1 MKDGSR
7 QRPPQ
12 KKKTVSFSTMPNDR
26 KINSTAACIS
36 FMLEGC
42 ELKKVRSNSR
52 MYSRFFVLDAD
63 MRSVRWEPSKKDSEK
78 AKIEIKSVKEVRVG
92 KKTPVLR
99 SNGLSDQF
107 PDECAFSII
116 YGDNYESLDLV
127 ASSADVVSAWVMGLR
142 YLVSYGKHTPE
153 APGTG
158 HPSLRTSWISSVFD
172 LADLEK
178 SGRIPVSR
186 AVQLIKA
193 LNPGMKT
200 STIELKFKELQK
212 ASERPGAEVACDLF
226 VEVYCELCTRPE
238 IFFLLVQFSSNKE
251 YLGLKDLLMF
261 LEVEQGMEGVTEE
274 KCLEIVGKYEP
285 SKEGREKGYLA
296 IDGFTRYLLSADC
309 SIFDPQH
316 RKVCQD
322 MAQPLSHYY
331 ISSAH
336 SACLLEDNFW
346 GRSDI
351 SGYISALGLG
361 CRSIEL
367 VLWDGPEGE
376 PVVYTSPSAASC
388 VPFRAVV
395 GLIDQH
401 AFAAS
406 AYPLILCLV
415 VRCSAAQQRLA
426 AQCLRKTLGEKLYLE
441 PPNPAASYL
450 PSPEQLK
457 GRILIKGKKLPPGC
471 EDSEGEVSDEEEGWE
486 LARRLGQEDRETP
499 EGGGPRRVRLSREL
513 SELVS
518 LCQAVPFQDFE
529 SSRRGQRYWE
539 MCSFSEVEAGR
550 FANECPAELVSYNKR
565 FLSRVYPSPMRI
577 DASNMNPQD
586 FWKCGCQMVAMNY
599 QTPGLMMDLNTG
611 WFRQN
616 GACGYVLRPAI
627 MREEV
632 SYFSANAKDSLP
644 GVPAQLLHL
653 KVISGQNLPK
663 PKGSGAKGEVV
674 EPYVCAEIHGIPADC
689 AEHRTK
695 TALQSGDNPVFDE
708 SLEFQINLPELAV
721 LRFVVLDD
729 DYIGDEFIAQ
739 YTIPFECLQP
749 GYRHVPLQSL
759 AGEPLPH
766 ATLFVHVAIT
776 DRRGGG
782 KGHRRG
788 LAGRRGRRVREY
800 TSTKATGIKA
810 IDEVFRTATQ
820 PLREATDLRE
830 NVQNALVSFKELC
843 GLTPAAN
850 MKQCIL
856 TVAAWLLHSDSAPS
870 VTLNLAEQYP
880 PMEAQGP
887 IPDLLR
893 KVLTAYETMIQT
905 SRTLIESADAV
916 YGKLIQAQQAG
927 MDFHKELHR
936 IEAKEGLRG
945 RKLQK
950 ALESFAWNITVLKVR
965 GEGCAAPSPPRRPAP
980 RGCSVSTG
988 DGMDPFRGSRRCP
1001 HPASPHPGCWP
1012 VGQPM
1017 FRTGGPGIPSGTAPG
1032 PAPDAL
1038 SPHRARLTFSSTP
1051 RLRRWTTCGRSTTRD
1066 SPAASA
1072 GMARPRRSPP
1082 GYAPRWSP
1090 SPRRKGAAT
1099 RRPADPGLGLGG
1111 PDRALPCPRGPGPGS
1126 PSLLTDGQLPARR
1139 LSVHGGMCAGLGT
1152 RALSCRGAAAGT
1164 SGEVGEGCP
1173 CSCLPPPRPAPR
1185 ASSIPPNICFW
1196 SKRPAA
1202 GPAWMLAPRCLHAC
1216 TPSLLCQTPLVK
1228 VAPGLGSCSRPGPEV
1243 LPSPTLGKTCL
1254 AGRVLAS
1261 PSPLSMGQRVP
1272 SPPWRA
1278 WGPCCAEGPGGS
1290 GVQLLGELGGGPLET
1305 GLGSR
1310 CGLWHQRN
1318 VGARPPGRG
1327 GPGTSNGRG
1336 AVWGQTGAVER
1347 YKECET
1353 HCGAL
1358 LLPPRAWCGAKVG
1371 WGHQSGWRVARGTG
1385 TLAASSL
1392 PRHQLSAGRRLP
1404 TSRSRAAARHPFVQ
1418 GSN

>member
-1 MKDGSR
+1 
-7 QRPPQ
+7 
-12 KKKTVSFSTMPNDR
+12 FSTMPNDR
-26 KINSTAACIS
+26 RLNSTAACIAL
-36 FMLEGC
+36 MLEGC
-42 ELKKVRSNSR
+42 ELRKVRSNSR
-52 MYSRFFVLDAD
+52 AYSRFFVLDAD
-63 MRSVRWEPSKKDSEK
+63 MRSVRWEPSKKDSGR
-78 AKIEIKSVKEVRVG
+78 ARIEIKAVKEVRAG

-99 SNGLSDQF
+99 GNGLSEQF

-142 YLVSYGKHTPE
+142 YLVSYGKHSPA
-153 APGTG
+153 APGAG
-158 HPSLRTSWISSVFD
+158 HPSLRTSWISSVFE

-178 SGRIPVSR
+178 RGRIPVSR
-186 AVQLIKA
+186 AVQLIGA
-193 LNPGMKT
+193 LNPGMRP
-200 STIELKFKELQK
+200 SAIELKFKELQK
-212 ASERPGAEVACDLF
+212 AAERPGAEVASDLF
-226 VEVYCELCTRPE
+226 VEAYCELCTRPE
-238 IFFLLVQFSSNKE
+238 VFFLLVQFSSNKE
-251 YLGLKDLLMF
+251 YLALKDLLTF

-285 SKEGREKGYLA
+285 SEEGRAKGYLA

-316 RKVCQD
+316 RRVCQD

-331 ISSAH
+331 ISSARG
-336 SACLLEDNFW
+336 ACLLEDTFW
-346 GRSDI
+346 GRADI
-351 SGYISALGLG
+351 SGYLGALALG

-367 VLWDGPEGE
+367 VLWDGPDGE

-388 VPFRAVV
+388 VPFGAVV
-395 GLIDQH
+395 ALVDRH

-406 AYPLILCLV
+406 AYPLILCLA
-415 VRCSAAQQRLA
+415 VRCSAAQQRRA
-426 AQCLRKTLGEKLYLE
+426 ARCLRKTLGDKLYLE
-441 PPNPAASYL
+441 PPDPAASYL

-471 EDSEGEVSDEEEGWE
+471 QDSEGEVSDEEEEDEGW
-486 LARRLGQEDRETP
+486 RLGQEDREAAGS
-499 EGGGPRRVRLSREL
+499 GGQRRRRRLRLSREL

-518 LCQAVPFQDFE
+518 LCQAVPFQGFE

-550 FANECPAELVSYNKR
+550 LASECPAELVSYNKR
-565 FLSRVYPSPMRI
+565 FLSRVYPSPLRI

-599 QTPGLMMDLNTG
+599 QTPGLMMDLNAG

-632 SYFSANAKDSLP
+632 SYFSADAKDSLP

-689 AEHRTK
+689 AERRTK

-708 SLEFQINLPELAV
+708 SLEFQVNLPELAV
-721 LRFVVLDD
+721 LRLVVLDD

-782 KGHRRG
+782 GKGHRRG
-788 LAGRRGRRVREY
+788 LAGRRGRRLREY

-843 GLTPAAN
+843 GLTPAAS

-856 TVAAWLLHSDSAPS
+856 TVATWLLHSDDGAPS

-880 PMEAQGP
+880 PMEARGP
-887 IPDLLR
+887 IPELLR
-893 KVLTAYETMIQT
+893 KVLAAYETMIQT

-916 YGKLIQAQQAG
+916 HAKLIQAQQAG

-936 IEAKEGLRG
+936 FEAKEGLRG

-950 ALESFAWNITVLKVR
+950 ALESFA
-965 GEGCAAPSPPRRPAP
+965 
-980 RGCSVSTG
+980 
-988 DGMDPFRGSRRCP
+988 
-1001 HPASPHPGCWP
+1001 
-1012 VGQPM
+1012 
-1017 FRTGGPGIPSGTAPG
+1017 
-1032 PAPDAL
+1032 
-1038 SPHRARLTFSSTP
+1038 
-1051 RLRRWTTCGRSTTRD
+1051 
-1066 SPAASA
+1066 
-1072 GMARPRRSPP
+1072 
-1082 GYAPRWSP
+1082 
-1090 SPRRKGAAT
+1090 
-1099 RRPADPGLGLGG
+1099 
-1111 PDRALPCPRGPGPGS
+1111 
-1126 PSLLTDGQLPARR
+1126 
-1139 LSVHGGMCAGLGT
+1139 
-1152 RALSCRGAAAGT
+1152 
-1164 SGEVGEGCP
+1164 
-1173 CSCLPPPRPAPR
+1173 
-1185 ASSIPPNICFW
+1185 
-1196 SKRPAA
+1196 
-1202 GPAWMLAPRCLHAC
+1202 
-1216 TPSLLCQTPLVK
+1216 
-1228 VAPGLGSCSRPGPEV
+1228 
-1243 LPSPTLGKTCL
+1243 
-1254 AGRVLAS
+1254 
-1261 PSPLSMGQRVP
+1261 
-1272 SPPWRA
+1272 
-1278 WGPCCAEGPGGS
+1278 
-1290 GVQLLGELGGGPLET
+1290 
-1305 GLGSR
+1305 
-1310 CGLWHQRN
+1310 
-1318 VGARPPGRG
+1318 
-1327 GPGTSNGRG
+1327 
-1336 AVWGQTGAVER
+1336 
-1347 YKECET
+1347 
-1353 HCGAL
+1353 
-1358 LLPPRAWCGAKVG
+1358 
-1371 WGHQSGWRVARGTG
+1371 
-1385 TLAASSL
+1385 
-1392 PRHQLSAGRRLP
+1392 
-1404 TSRSRAAARHPFVQ
+1404 
-1418 GSN
+1418 

>member
-1 MKDGSR
+1 
-7 QRPPQ
+7 

-153 APGTG
+153 APGTS

-212 ASERPGAEVACDLF
+212 VSERPGAEVACDLF
-226 VEVYCELCTRPE
+226 VEAYCELCTRPE

-274 KCLEIVGKYEP
+274 KCLEIVSKYEP

-346 GRSDI
+346 GSSDI
-351 SGYISALGLG
+351 SGYISTLGLG

-426 AQCLRKTLGEKLYLE
+426 AQCLRKTLGDKLYLE
-441 PPNPAASYL
+441 APNPTASYL

-486 LARRLGQEDRETP
+486 LARRLGQEDQEVP

-529 SSRRGQRYWE
+529 SSRRRQRYWE

-550 FANECPAELVSYNKR
+550 FTNECPAELVSYNKR
-565 FLSRVYPSPMRI
+565 FLSRIYPSPMRI

-599 QTPGLMMDLNTG
+599 QTPGLMMDLNSG

-695 TALQSGDNPVFDE
+695 TALQSGDNPIFDE

-721 LRFVVLDD
+721 LRLVVLDD

-788 LAGRRGRRVREY
+788 LAGRRGRQVREY

-856 TVAAWLLHSDSAPS
+856 TVATWLLHSDNAPS
-870 VTLNLAEQYP
+870 VTLNLAERYP

-950 ALESFAWNITVLKVR
+950 ALESFAWNITVLKGQADLLKHAKAEALDNLWQIHNAGQSCGIGR
-965 GEGCAAPSPPRRPAP
+965 NGSTSPEPS
-980 RGCSVSTG
+980 
-988 DGMDPFRGSRRCP
+988 
-1001 HPASPHPGCWP
+1001 
-1012 VGQPM
+1012 
-1017 FRTGGPGIPSGTAPG
+1017 
-1032 PAPDAL
+1032 
-1038 SPHRARLTFSSTP
+1038 
-1051 RLRRWTTCGRSTTRD
+1051 RLR
-1066 SPAASA
+1066 P
-1072 GMARPRRSPP
+1072 
-1082 GYAPRWSP
+1082 
-1090 SPRRKGAAT
+1090 
-1099 RRPADPGLGLGG
+1099 
-1111 PDRALPCPRGPGPGS
+1111 
-1126 PSLLTDGQLPARR
+1126 
-1139 LSVHGGMCAGLGT
+1139 
-1152 RALSCRGAAAGT
+1152 
-1164 SGEVGEGCP
+1164 
-1173 CSCLPPPRPAPR
+1173 
-1185 ASSIPPNICFW
+1185 
-1196 SKRPAA
+1196 
-1202 GPAWMLAPRCLHAC
+1202 
-1216 TPSLLCQTPLVK
+1216 
-1228 VAPGLGSCSRPGPEV
+1228 
-1243 LPSPTLGKTCL
+1243 
-1254 AGRVLAS
+1254 
-1261 PSPLSMGQRVP
+1261 
-1272 SPPWRA
+1272 
-1278 WGPCCAEGPGGS
+1278 
-1290 GVQLLGELGGGPLET
+1290 PLE
-1305 GLGSR
+1305 
-1310 CGLWHQRN
+1310 
-1318 VGARPPGRG
+1318 PIP
-1327 GPGTSNGRG
+1327 
-1336 AVWGQTGAVER
+1336 E
-1347 YKECET
+1347 
-1353 HCGAL
+1353 
-1358 LLPPRAWCGAKVG
+1358 
-1371 WGHQSGWRVARGTG
+1371 
-1385 TLAASSL
+1385 
-1392 PRHQLSAGRRLP
+1392 
-1404 TSRSRAAARHPFVQ
+1404 
-1418 GSN
+1418 

>member
-7 QRPPQ
+7 QRPVQ

-42 ELKKVRSNSR
+42 EMKKVRSNSR
-52 MYSRFFVLDAD
+52 MYSRFFVLDPD
-63 MRSVRWEPSKKDSEK
+63 MCFLRWEPSKKDSEK

-107 PDECAFSII
+107 PDECAFSIL

-127 ASSADVVSAWVMGLR
+127 ATSADVVNAWVMGLR
-142 YLVSYGKHTPE
+142 YLVSYGKHTLEAPE
-153 APGTG
+153 AG

-178 SGRIPVSR
+178 AGRIPVSR

-193 LNPGMKT
+193 LNPGMKA

-212 ASERPGAEVACDLF
+212 ASERPGGEVACDLF
-226 VEVYCELCTRPE
+226 VEAYCELCTRPE
-238 IFFLLVQFSSNKE
+238 IFFLMVQFSSNKE
-251 YLGLKDLLMF
+251 YLGLKDLMIF

-274 KCLEIVGKYEP
+274 MCLEIIGKYEP
-285 SKEGREKGYLA
+285 SKEGREKGYMA
-296 IDGFTRYLLSADC
+296 IDGFTRYLLSSDC

-346 GRSDI
+346 GSSDI
-351 SGYISALGLG
+351 SGYVSALRTG

-367 VLWDGPEGE
+367 VVWDGPDGE
-376 PVVYTSPSAASC
+376 PVVYAGRSTTSR
-388 VPFRAVV
+388 VPFRTVV
-395 GLIDQH
+395 GVIDQY
-401 AFAAS
+401 AFEAS
-406 AYPLILCLV
+406 DYPLILCLA
-415 VRCSAAQQRLA
+415 VRCSPPQQRLM
-426 AQCLRKTLGEKLYLE
+426 AQYMKKSLGAKLYLD
-441 PPNPAASYL
+441 PPDPEEAYL
-450 PSPEQLK
+450 PSPERLK
-457 GRILIKGKKLPPGC
+457 SKILIKGKKLPPNC
-471 EDSEGEVSDEEEGWE
+471 HDSEGDVTDEDESLE
-486 LARRLGQEDRETP
+486 LSRRLGEDDKEQP
-499 EGGGPRRVRLSREL
+499 EGGGLRRLRLSREL

-518 LCQAVPFQDFE
+518 LCQSVTFRDFE
-529 SSRRGQRYWE
+529 ASRRGQRYWE
-539 MCSFSEVEAGR
+539 VCSFSEVEAGR
-550 FANECPAELVSYNKR
+550 FANECPEELVGYNKR
-565 FLSRVYPSPMRI
+565 FLSRIYPSAIRI

-599 QTPGLMMDLNTG
+599 QTPGLMMDLNAA

-616 GACGYVLRPAI
+616 GGCGYVLRPSI

-653 KVISGQNLPK
+653 KIISGQNLPK

-739 YTIPFECLQP
+739 YTIPFECLQT
-749 GYRHVPLQSL
+749 GYRHVPLQAL
-759 AGEPLPH
+759 TGEPLPN

-782 KGHRRG
+782 RGHKRG
-788 LAGRRGRRVREY
+788 LSVRKGRRVREY

-856 TVAAWLLHSDSAPS
+856 TVATWLLHSEGAPT
-870 VTLNLAEQYP
+870 VTLNLGEQYP
-880 PMEAQGP
+880 AMEAQGP
-887 IPDLLR
+887 IPELLR

-916 YGKLIQAQQAG
+916 YSKLIQAQQAG

-936 IEAKEGLRG
+936 LEAKEGLKG

-950 ALESFAWNITVLKVR
+950 ALESFAWNITVLKGQADLLKQAKAEALDNLWQIHNAGQSCGIGR
-965 GEGCAAPSPPRRPAP
+965 N
-980 RGCSVSTG
+980 
-988 DGMDPFRGSRRCP
+988 GS
-1001 HPASPHPGCWP
+1001 ASPE
-1012 VGQPM
+1012 
-1017 FRTGGPGIPSGTAPG
+1017 PS
-1032 PAPDAL
+1032 
-1038 SPHRARLTFSSTP
+1038 RVR
-1051 RLRRWTTCGRSTTRD
+1051 
-1066 SPAASA
+1066 
-1072 GMARPRRSPP
+1072 
-1082 GYAPRWSP
+1082 
-1090 SPRRKGAAT
+1090 
-1099 RRPADPGLGLGG
+1099 
-1111 PDRALPCPRGPGPGS
+1111 
-1126 PSLLTDGQLPARR
+1126 
-1139 LSVHGGMCAGLGT
+1139 
-1152 RALSCRGAAAGT
+1152 
-1164 SGEVGEGCP
+1164 
-1173 CSCLPPPRPAPR
+1173 
-1185 ASSIPPNICFW
+1185 
-1196 SKRPAA
+1196 
-1202 GPAWMLAPRCLHAC
+1202 
-1216 TPSLLCQTPLVK
+1216 TPLE
-1228 VAPGLGSCSRPGPEV
+1228 PIPE
-1243 LPSPTLGKTCL
+1243 T
-1254 AGRVLAS
+1254 
-1261 PSPLSMGQRVP
+1261 
-1272 SPPWRA
+1272 
-1278 WGPCCAEGPGGS
+1278 EGGS
-1290 GVQLLGELGGGPLET
+1290 
-1305 GLGSR
+1305 
-1310 CGLWHQRN
+1310 N
-1318 VGARPPGRG
+1318 V
-1327 GPGTSNGRG
+1327 
-1336 AVWGQTGAVER
+1336 
-1347 YKECET
+1347 
-1353 HCGAL
+1353 
-1358 LLPPRAWCGAKVG
+1358 
-1371 WGHQSGWRVARGTG
+1371 
-1385 TLAASSL
+1385 ASC
-1392 PRHQLSAGRRLP
+1392 
-1404 TSRSRAAARHPFVQ
+1404 
-1418 GSN
+1418 

>member
-1 MKDGSR
+1 
-7 QRPPQ
+7 

-26 KINSTAACIS
+26 KLNSAAACIA

-63 MRSVRWEPSKKDSEK
+63 MRCVRWEPSKKDSEK

-92 KKTPVLR
+92 KKTPILR

-127 ASSADVVSAWVMGLR
+127 AGSADVVSAWVMGLR

-178 SGRIPVSR
+178 SGLIPVAR

-193 LNPGMKT
+193 LNPGMKA

-212 ASERPGAEVACDLF
+212 ASDRVGTEVACDLF
-226 VEVYCELCTRPE
+226 VEAYCELCTRPE

-251 YLGLKDLLMF
+251 YLALKDLLMF

-274 KCLEIVGKYEP
+274 KCWEIVSKYEP

-296 IDGFTRYLLSADC
+296 IDGFTRYLLSSEC

-316 RKVCQD
+316 RTVCQD

-346 GRSDI
+346 GRSDV
-351 SGYISALGLG
+351 SGYVSALGSG

-367 VLWDGPEGE
+367 VLWDGPDGE
-376 PVVYTSPSAASC
+376 PVVYPGPSA

-395 GLIDQH
+395 GLLEQH

-426 AQCLRKTLGEKLYLE
+426 ARCLRKTLGEKLYVE
-441 PPNPAASYL
+441 PPDPSESFL
-450 PSPEQLK
+450 PSPERLK

-471 EDSEGEVSDEEEGWE
+471 EDSEGDV
-486 LARRLGQEDRETP
+486 
-499 EGGGPRRVRLSREL
+499 
-513 SELVS
+513 
-518 LCQAVPFQDFE
+518 
-529 SSRRGQRYWE
+529 
-539 MCSFSEVEAGR
+539 
-550 FANECPAELVSYNKR
+550 
-565 FLSRVYPSPMRI
+565 PMRI

-599 QTPGLMMDLNTG
+599 QTPGLMMDLNAG

-708 SLEFQINLPELAV
+708 SLEFQVNLPELAV

-749 GYRHVPLQSL
+749 GYRHVPLQALS
-759 AGEPLPH
+759 GEPLPH

-782 KGHRRG
+782 GGKGQRRG

-830 NVQNALVSFKELC
+830 NNALVSFKELC

-870 VTLNLAEQYP
+870 VTLNLAERYP

-887 IPDLLR
+887 IPELLR

-905 SRTLIESADAV
+905 SRTLIESADV
-916 YGKLIQAQQAG
+916 VHGKLLQAQQAG

-965 GEGCAAPSPPRRPAP
+965 A
-980 RGCSVSTG
+980 
-988 DGMDPFRGSRRCP
+988 
-1001 HPASPHPGCWP
+1001 
-1012 VGQPM
+1012 
-1017 FRTGGPGIPSGTAPG
+1017 
-1032 PAPDAL
+1032 
-1038 SPHRARLTFSSTP
+1038 
-1051 RLRRWTTCGRSTTRD
+1051 
-1066 SPAASA
+1066 
-1072 GMARPRRSPP
+1072 
-1082 GYAPRWSP
+1082 
-1090 SPRRKGAAT
+1090 
-1099 RRPADPGLGLGG
+1099 
-1111 PDRALPCPRGPGPGS
+1111 
-1126 PSLLTDGQLPARR
+1126 
-1139 LSVHGGMCAGLGT
+1139 
-1152 RALSCRGAAAGT
+1152 
-1164 SGEVGEGCP
+1164 
-1173 CSCLPPPRPAPR
+1173 
-1185 ASSIPPNICFW
+1185 
-1196 SKRPAA
+1196 
-1202 GPAWMLAPRCLHAC
+1202 
-1216 TPSLLCQTPLVK
+1216 
-1228 VAPGLGSCSRPGPEV
+1228 
-1243 LPSPTLGKTCL
+1243 
-1254 AGRVLAS
+1254 
-1261 PSPLSMGQRVP
+1261 
-1272 SPPWRA
+1272 
-1278 WGPCCAEGPGGS
+1278 
-1290 GVQLLGELGGGPLET
+1290 
-1305 GLGSR
+1305 
-1310 CGLWHQRN
+1310 
-1318 VGARPPGRG
+1318 
-1327 GPGTSNGRG
+1327 
-1336 AVWGQTGAVER
+1336 
-1347 YKECET
+1347 
-1353 HCGAL
+1353 
-1358 LLPPRAWCGAKVG
+1358 
-1371 WGHQSGWRVARGTG
+1371 
-1385 TLAASSL
+1385 
-1392 PRHQLSAGRRLP
+1392 
-1404 TSRSRAAARHPFVQ
+1404 
-1418 GSN
+1418 

>member
-1 MKDGSR
+1 MLPAVAVAAVAVVAVAVAVAVPVLRHRLVHSALRRAGGRYRRRLEALCSDVRLSQERRLRHLLRTGTGTGTAGGERGAAGRGAGRGRSHGCPELVPLPAGWEEFQQRHPLGQPCREEAPGDAVPPMWLWVLLPGCWDCDPRLQDGSR
-7 QRPPQ
+7 QRPPH
-12 KKKTVSFSTMPNDR
+12 KKKTVSFSSMPHDR

-36 FMLEGC
+36 LMLEGC

-142 YLVSYGKHTPE
+142 YLVSYGKHSPE

-178 SGRIPVSR
+178 SGCIPVSR

-212 ASERPGAEVACDLF
+212 ASERPGTEVACDLF
-226 VEVYCELCTRPE
+226 VEAYCELCTRPE

-251 YLGLKDLLMF
+251 YLGVKDLLMF

-274 KCLEIVGKYEP
+274 KCLEIVSKYEP

-401 AFAAS
+401 AFTAS

-415 VRCSAAQQRLA
+415 VRCSAPQQRLA

-441 PPNPAASYL
+441 PPNPVASYL
-450 PSPEQLK
+450 PSPEELK
-457 GRILIKGKKLPPGC
+457 GRILIKGKKLPPTC

-486 LARRLGQEDRETP
+486 LARRLGQEDREAP
-499 EGGGPRRVRLSREL
+499 EGGGLRRVRLSREL

-565 FLSRVYPSPMRI
+565 FLSRIYPSPMRI

-599 QTPGLMMDLNTG
+599 QTPGLMMDLNAG

-695 TALQSGDNPVFDE
+695 TALQSGDNPIFDE
-708 SLEFQINLPELAV
+708 SLEFQINLPELAI

-759 AGEPLPH
+759 AGDPLPH

-856 TVAAWLLHSDSAPS
+856 TVSTWLLHSDSAPS
-870 VTLNLAEQYP
+870 VILNLAEQYP

-936 IEAKEGLRG
+936 IETKEGLRG

-950 ALESFAWNITVLKVR
+950 ALETFAWNITVLKGQADLLKHAKAEALDNLWQIHNAGQSCGIGR
-965 GEGCAAPSPPRRPAP
+965 NRS
-980 RGCSVSTG
+980 
-988 DGMDPFRGSRRCP
+988 
-1001 HPASPHPGCWP
+1001 ASPEPSRLQAP
-1012 VGQPM
+1012 LEP
-1017 FRTGGPGIPSGTAPG
+1017 IPE
-1032 PAPDAL
+1032 
-1038 SPHRARLTFSSTP
+1038 
-1051 RLRRWTTCGRSTTRD
+1051 
-1066 SPAASA
+1066 
-1072 GMARPRRSPP
+1072 
-1082 GYAPRWSP
+1082 
-1090 SPRRKGAAT
+1090 
-1099 RRPADPGLGLGG
+1099 
-1111 PDRALPCPRGPGPGS
+1111 
-1126 PSLLTDGQLPARR
+1126 TDG
-1139 LSVHGGMCAGLGT
+1139 GGDTA
-1152 RALSCRGAAAGT
+1152 SC
-1164 SGEVGEGCP
+1164 
-1173 CSCLPPPRPAPR
+1173 
-1185 ASSIPPNICFW
+1185 
-1196 SKRPAA
+1196 
-1202 GPAWMLAPRCLHAC
+1202 
-1216 TPSLLCQTPLVK
+1216 
-1228 VAPGLGSCSRPGPEV
+1228 
-1243 LPSPTLGKTCL
+1243 
-1254 AGRVLAS
+1254 
-1261 PSPLSMGQRVP
+1261 
-1272 SPPWRA
+1272 
-1278 WGPCCAEGPGGS
+1278 
-1290 GVQLLGELGGGPLET
+1290 
-1305 GLGSR
+1305 
-1310 CGLWHQRN
+1310 
-1318 VGARPPGRG
+1318 
-1327 GPGTSNGRG
+1327 
-1336 AVWGQTGAVER
+1336 
-1347 YKECET
+1347 
-1353 HCGAL
+1353 
-1358 LLPPRAWCGAKVG
+1358 
-1371 WGHQSGWRVARGTG
+1371 
-1385 TLAASSL
+1385 
-1392 PRHQLSAGRRLP
+1392 
-1404 TSRSRAAARHPFVQ
+1404 
-1418 GSN
+1418 

>member
-1 MKDGSR
+1 MAEGPRGAPPPGSPRPAAPLPNGPRGGGGGGGSPGSGSGSSSREDSAERSPAPAAPRASIMKDGSR

-12 KKKTVSFSTMPNDR
+12 KKTVSFSTMPNDR

-153 APGTG
+153 ARGTG

-212 ASERPGAEVACDLF
+212 ASERPGVEVACDLF
-226 VEVYCELCTRPE
+226 VEAYCELCTRPE

-274 KCLEIVGKYEP
+274 KCLEIVSKYEP

-376 PVVYTSPSAASC
+376 PVVYTSPSAASS

-401 AFAAS
+401 AFVAS

-415 VRCSAAQQRLA
+415 VRCSAPQQRLA

-486 LARRLGQEDRETP
+486 LARRLGQEDREVP

-599 QTPGLMMDLNTG
+599 QTPGLMMDLNAG
-611 WFRQN
+611 WFQQN

-856 TVAAWLLHSDSAPS
+856 TVSAWLLHSDSAPS

-905 SRTLIESADAV
+905 SRTLIESADVV

-936 IEAKEGLRG
+936 IEVKEGLRG

-950 ALESFAWNITVLKVR
+950 ALESFAWNITVLKGQADLLKHAKAEALDNLWQIHNAGQSCGIGR
-965 GEGCAAPSPPRRPAP
+965 N
-980 RGCSVSTG
+980 
-988 DGMDPFRGSRRCP
+988 GS
-1001 HPASPHPGCWP
+1001 ASPD
-1012 VGQPM
+1012 
-1017 FRTGGPGIPSGTAPG
+1017 PS
-1032 PAPDAL
+1032 
-1038 SPHRARLTFSSTP
+1038 
-1051 RLRRWTTCGRSTTRD
+1051 RLR
-1066 SPAASA
+1066 
-1072 GMARPRRSPP
+1072 
-1082 GYAPRWSP
+1082 APLEP
-1090 SPRRKGAAT
+1090 
-1099 RRPADPGLGLGG
+1099 
-1111 PDRALPCPRGPGPGS
+1111 
-1126 PSLLTDGQLPARR
+1126 
-1139 LSVHGGMCAGLGT
+1139 
-1152 RALSCRGAAAGT
+1152 
-1164 SGEVGEGCP
+1164 
-1173 CSCLPPPRPAPR
+1173 
-1185 ASSIPPNICFW
+1185 IPE
-1196 SKRPAA
+1196 
-1202 GPAWMLAPRCLHAC
+1202 
-1216 TPSLLCQTPLVK
+1216 T
-1228 VAPGLGSCSRPGPEV
+1228 E
-1243 LPSPTLGKTCL
+1243 
-1254 AGRVLAS
+1254 
-1261 PSPLSMGQRVP
+1261 
-1272 SPPWRA
+1272 
-1278 WGPCCAEGPGGS
+1278 
-1290 GVQLLGELGGGPLET
+1290 GGGDM
-1305 GLGSR
+1305 
-1310 CGLWHQRN
+1310 
-1318 VGARPPGRG
+1318 
-1327 GPGTSNGRG
+1327 
-1336 AVWGQTGAVER
+1336 
-1347 YKECET
+1347 
-1353 HCGAL
+1353 
-1358 LLPPRAWCGAKVG
+1358 
-1371 WGHQSGWRVARGTG
+1371 
-1385 TLAASSL
+1385 ASC
-1392 PRHQLSAGRRLP
+1392 
-1404 TSRSRAAARHPFVQ
+1404 
-1418 GSN
+1418 

>member
-7 QRPPQ
+7 QRPMQ

-92 KKTPVLR
+92 KKTPILR

-178 SGRIPVSR
+178 SGRIPVAR

-193 LNPGMKT
+193 LNPGMKV

-226 VEVYCELCTRPE
+226 VEAYCELCTRPE

-274 KCLEIVGKYEP
+274 KCLEIVSKYEP

-296 IDGFTRYLLSADC
+296 IDGFTRYLLSSDC

-367 VLWDGPEGE
+367 VLWDGPDGE
-376 PVVYTSPSAASC
+376 PVVYTSPSGASC
-388 VPFRAVV
+388 VPFRTVV

-401 AFAAS
+401 AFTAS

-441 PPNPAASYL
+441 PPDPAASYL

-457 GRILIKGKKLPPGC
+457 GRILIKGKKLPAGC

-486 LARRLGQEDRETP
+486 LARRLGQEDREVA
-499 EGGGPRRVRLSREL
+499 EGGGPRRARLSREL

-599 QTPGLMMDLNTG
+599 QTPGLMMDLNAG

-880 PMEAQGP
+880 AMEAQGP

-916 YGKLIQAQQAG
+916 HSKLIQAQQAG

-965 GEGCAAPSPPRRPAP
+965 GGRHRGHHHRHPSPPPSLTTPVPRTWAPAPGGCAWTQQFPFAP
-980 RGCSVSTG
+980 RGPVALG
-988 DGMDPFRGSRRCP
+988 HKRGAGGGTRGPR
-1001 HPASPHPGCWP
+1001 ASAA
-1012 VGQPM
+1012 
-1017 FRTGGPGIPSGTAPG
+1017 TS
-1032 PAPDAL
+1032 PDAL
-1038 SPHRARLTFSSTP
+1038 SPVAGPGRPPEARQ
-1051 RLRRWTTCGRSTTRD
+1051 GGG
-1066 SPAASA
+1066 A
-1072 GMARPRRSPP
+1072 GQPL
-1082 GYAPRWSP
+1082 
-1090 SPRRKGAAT
+1090 
-1099 RRPADPGLGLGG
+1099 ADPQR
-1111 PDRALPCPRGPGPGS
+1111 RAVLRHRQERLSLARG
-1126 PSLLTDGQLPARR
+1126 LPA
-1139 LSVHGGMCAGLGT
+1139 
-1152 RALSCRGAAAGT
+1152 
-1164 SGEVGEGCP
+1164 
-1173 CSCLPPPRPAPR
+1173 
-1185 ASSIPPNICFW
+1185 
-1196 SKRPAA
+1196 
-1202 GPAWMLAPRCLHAC
+1202 
-1216 TPSLLCQTPLVK
+1216 
-1228 VAPGLGSCSRPGPEV
+1228 
-1243 LPSPTLGKTCL
+1243 
-1254 AGRVLAS
+1254 
-1261 PSPLSMGQRVP
+1261 
-1272 SPPWRA
+1272 
-1278 WGPCCAEGPGGS
+1278 
-1290 GVQLLGELGGGPLET
+1290 
-1305 GLGSR
+1305 
-1310 CGLWHQRN
+1310 
-1318 VGARPPGRG
+1318 ARPPA
-1327 GPGTSNGRG
+1327 G
-1336 AVWGQTGAVER
+1336 A
-1347 YKECET
+1347 
-1353 HCGAL
+1353 H
-1358 LLPPRAWCGAKVG
+1358 PR
-1371 WGHQSGWRVARGTG
+1371 
-1385 TLAASSL
+1385 
-1392 PRHQLSAGRRLP
+1392 GRR
-1404 TSRSRAAARHPFVQ
+1404 RRRHSVLLTPA
-1418 GSN
+1418 SC

>member
-1 MKDGSR
+1 
-7 QRPPQ
+7 

-52 MYSRFFVLDAD
+52 MYSRFFVLDSD

-92 KKTPVLR
+92 KKTPILR

-158 HPSLRTSWISSVFD
+158 HPCLRTSWISSVFD

-193 LNPGMKT
+193 LNPGMKA

-212 ASERPGAEVACDLF
+212 ASDRVGMDVACDLF
-226 VEVYCELCTRPE
+226 VEAYCELCTRPE

-274 KCLEIVGKYEP
+274 KCLEIVSKYEP

-296 IDGFTRYLLSADC
+296 IDGFTRYLLSSDC

-346 GRSDI
+346 GGSDI
-351 SGYISALGLG
+351 GGYISALGLG

-367 VLWDGPEGE
+367 VLWDGPDGE

-388 VPFRAVV
+388 VPFRTAV
-395 GLIDQH
+395 GLIEQH

-415 VRCSAAQQRLA
+415 ARCSAAQQRLA
-426 AQCLRKTLGEKLYLE
+426 AQCLRKTLGDKLYLE
-441 PPNPAASYL
+441 PPSPAESYL

-457 GRILIKGKKLPPGC
+457 GRILIKGKKLPPDC
-471 EDSEGEVSDEEEGWE
+471 QDSEGEVSDEEEGWE
-486 LARRLGQEDRETP
+486 LARRPGRGEREVP
-499 EGGGPRRVRLSREL
+499 EGGAPRRARLSREL

-518 LCQAVPFQDFE
+518 LCQAVPFRDFE

-599 QTPGLMMDLNTG
+599 QTPGLMMDLNAG

-788 LAGRRGRRVREY
+788 LSGRRGRRVREY

-850 MKQCIL
+850 MKQCII

-870 VTLNLAEQYP
+870 VTLNLAERYP
-880 PMEAQGP
+880 PMEARGP

-927 MDFHKELHR
+927 
-936 IEAKEGLRG
+936 
-945 RKLQK
+945 
-950 ALESFAWNITVLKVR
+950 
-965 GEGCAAPSPPRRPAP
+965 
-980 RGCSVSTG
+980 
-988 DGMDPFRGSRRCP
+988 
-1001 HPASPHPGCWP
+1001 
-1012 VGQPM
+1012 
-1017 FRTGGPGIPSGTAPG
+1017 
-1032 PAPDAL
+1032 
-1038 SPHRARLTFSSTP
+1038 
-1051 RLRRWTTCGRSTTRD
+1051 
-1066 SPAASA
+1066 
-1072 GMARPRRSPP
+1072 
-1082 GYAPRWSP
+1082 
-1090 SPRRKGAAT
+1090 
-1099 RRPADPGLGLGG
+1099 
-1111 PDRALPCPRGPGPGS
+1111 
-1126 PSLLTDGQLPARR
+1126 
-1139 LSVHGGMCAGLGT
+1139 
-1152 RALSCRGAAAGT
+1152 
-1164 SGEVGEGCP
+1164 
-1173 CSCLPPPRPAPR
+1173 
-1185 ASSIPPNICFW
+1185 
-1196 SKRPAA
+1196 
-1202 GPAWMLAPRCLHAC
+1202 
-1216 TPSLLCQTPLVK
+1216 
-1228 VAPGLGSCSRPGPEV
+1228 
-1243 LPSPTLGKTCL
+1243 
-1254 AGRVLAS
+1254 
-1261 PSPLSMGQRVP
+1261 
-1272 SPPWRA
+1272 
-1278 WGPCCAEGPGGS
+1278 
-1290 GVQLLGELGGGPLET
+1290 
-1305 GLGSR
+1305 
-1310 CGLWHQRN
+1310 
-1318 VGARPPGRG
+1318 
-1327 GPGTSNGRG
+1327 
-1336 AVWGQTGAVER
+1336 
-1347 YKECET
+1347 
-1353 HCGAL
+1353 
-1358 LLPPRAWCGAKVG
+1358 
-1371 WGHQSGWRVARGTG
+1371 
-1385 TLAASSL
+1385 
-1392 PRHQLSAGRRLP
+1392 
-1404 TSRSRAAARHPFVQ
+1404 
-1418 GSN
+1418 

>member
-1 MKDGSR
+1 QDGSR
-7 QRPPQ
+7 QRLGQ
-12 KKKTVSFSTMPNDR
+12 KKTVSFSSMPNDR

-36 FMLEGC
+36 LMLEGC

-142 YLVSYGKHTPE
+142 YLVSYGKHSPE

-212 ASERPGAEVACDLF
+212 ANERPGMEVACDLF
-226 VEVYCELCTRPE
+226 VEAYCELCTRPE

-251 YLGLKDLLMF
+251 YLGVKDLLMF

-274 KCLEIVGKYEP
+274 KCLEIVSKYEP

-376 PVVYTSPSAASC
+376 PVVYTSTSAASC

-401 AFAAS
+401 AFTAS

-415 VRCSAAQQRLA
+415 VRCSASQQRLA

-441 PPNPAASYL
+441 PPNPMASYL
-450 PSPEQLK
+450 PSPEELK
-457 GRILIKGKKLPPGC
+457 GRILIKGKKLPPTC

-486 LARRLGQEDRETP
+486 LARRLGQEDREAP
-499 EGGGPRRVRLSREL
+499 EGGGLRRVRLSREL

-565 FLSRVYPSPMRI
+565 FLSRIYPSPMRI

-599 QTPGLMMDLNTG
+599 QTPGLMMDLNAG

-695 TALQSGDNPVFDE
+695 TALQSGDNPIFDE

-749 GYRHVPLQSL
+749 GW
-759 AGEPLPH
+759 
-766 ATLFVHVAIT
+766 
-776 DRRGGG
+776 
-782 KGHRRG
+782 
-788 LAGRRGRRVREY
+788 RRGRRVREY

-856 TVAAWLLHSDSAPS
+856 TVSTWLLHSDSAPS

-936 IEAKEGLRG
+936 IETKEGLRG

-950 ALESFAWNITVLKVR
+950 ALESFAWNITVLKGQADLLKHAKAEALDNLWQIHNAGQSCGIGR
-965 GEGCAAPSPPRRPAP
+965 N
-980 RGCSVSTG
+980 
-988 DGMDPFRGSRRCP
+988 GS
-1001 HPASPHPGCWP
+1001 ASPE
-1012 VGQPM
+1012 
-1017 FRTGGPGIPSGTAPG
+1017 PS
-1032 PAPDAL
+1032 
-1038 SPHRARLTFSSTP
+1038 
-1051 RLRRWTTCGRSTTRD
+1051 RLR
-1066 SPAASA
+1066 
-1072 GMARPRRSPP
+1072 
-1082 GYAPRWSP
+1082 APLEP
-1090 SPRRKGAAT
+1090 IPE
-1099 RRPADPGLGLGG
+1099 
-1111 PDRALPCPRGPGPGS
+1111 
-1126 PSLLTDGQLPARR
+1126 TDG
-1139 LSVHGGMCAGLGT
+1139 GGD
-1152 RALSCRGAAAGT
+1152 
-1164 SGEVGEGCP
+1164 
-1173 CSCLPPPRPAPR
+1173 
-1185 ASSIPPNICFW
+1185 
-1196 SKRPAA
+1196 
-1202 GPAWMLAPRCLHAC
+1202 
-1216 TPSLLCQTPLVK
+1216 
-1228 VAPGLGSCSRPGPEV
+1228 
-1243 LPSPTLGKTCL
+1243 
-1254 AGRVLAS
+1254 
-1261 PSPLSMGQRVP
+1261 
-1272 SPPWRA
+1272 
-1278 WGPCCAEGPGGS
+1278 
-1290 GVQLLGELGGGPLET
+1290 
-1305 GLGSR
+1305 
-1310 CGLWHQRN
+1310 
-1318 VGARPPGRG
+1318 
-1327 GPGTSNGRG
+1327 
-1336 AVWGQTGAVER
+1336 
-1347 YKECET
+1347 
-1353 HCGAL
+1353 
-1358 LLPPRAWCGAKVG
+1358 
-1371 WGHQSGWRVARGTG
+1371 
-1385 TLAASSL
+1385 
-1392 PRHQLSAGRRLP
+1392 
-1404 TSRSRAAARHPFVQ
+1404 
-1418 GSN
+1418 